1 MKLCPHCGHDLPE
14 TVGLLCSN
22 CGMTL
27 IPEKKTRARKLSI
40 QLPAWLQNLRLPA
53 RAPKTPSPPSSEP
66 RKPRSAERTPEPLSP
81 PSVRVKEPRPAKPRS
96 EKVVRTPQSAPRLV
110 RRLLIVLLALVV
122 FVAVLA
128 VSAYAGLYQGE
139 RDRQTARLD
148 VVQTHYT
155 AGLQALNDGR
165 FERAA
170 AEFQYVLQLDS
181 KHALAEQ
188 GLTEARAR
196 LAVQPTPTLEAV
208 VSLSEQLLDQA
219 RASFAQEDWVATAR
233 TLTQL
238 RALDLDY
245 SRDIVEDMLFTSL
258 YNAGIAFLEEDALEV
273 GISNLDQAI
282 ALRPLDA
289 NAVNQRNL
297 AARYLDALNYW
308 GVDWELCIEHFTALY
323 ATNPGYKDVARRV
336 YQAYLAYAD
345 YFVAQGEMCPAEMQ
359 YTQALRLYA
368 DPAIDQKRADAAQ
381 VCLIATPT
389 PLDGV
394 TPHLTPQPVPGFT
407 YGRLAYP
414 VYNSA
419 SSSYDIYALYADGRI
434 LRAAIGADQ
443 PWWELG
449 TGRLAYRDKVAGGVK
464 MVLPEEG
471 IPLQLLAPLGQ
482 AWPTLSP
489 DSRRVAYATAA
500 DGAWAIYVANSDG
513 SGEPRRLGSGWSPA
527 WGASGLLAYTGCG
540 ADGRCGITLDNPDD
554 DQPGTQLTGN
564 ENDVA
569 VSWAPGGNMMAYM
582 TNVTGNWDIILLSPQ
597 GGVQQLTF
605 DASDEGLPVWSPDG
619 GRLAFVSNAD
629 GNWAIYVMQLDGQN
643 IQRILDLGA
652 SLPGWENQRLS
663 WVP

>member
-1 MKLCPHCGHDLPE
+1 MEQTPKLLAQPSSQAKKPQP
-14 TVGLLCSN
+14 TKAR
-22 CGMTL
+22 
-27 IPEKKTRARKLSI
+27 PEKTVWA
-40 QLPAWLQNLRLPA
+40 
-53 RAPKTPSPPSSEP
+53 TPS
-66 RKPRSAERTPEPLSP
+66 SAH
-81 PSVRVKEPRPAKPRS
+81 
-96 EKVVRTPQSAPRLV
+96 LV
-110 RRLLIVLLALVV
+110 RRLLIVLLALVF

-128 VSAYAGLYQGE
+128 VSAYAGLYYGE

-170 AEFQYVLQLDS
+170 AEFQYVLQLDPQ
-181 KHALAEQ
+181 HALAEQ

-196 LAVQPTPTLEAV
+196 LAVKPTPTLEAV
-208 VSLSEQLLDQA
+208 VSLSEQLLEQA
-219 RASFAQEDWVATAR
+219 RTSFAAEDWVATAR

-245 SRDIVEDMLFTSL
+245 SRDVVEDMLFTSL
-258 YNAGIAFLEEDALEV
+258 YNAGIAFLEEDSLEV

-308 GVDWELCIEHFTALY
+308 GVDWELCIERFTALY

-345 YFVAQGEMCPAEMQ
+345 YFAAQGEMCPAEMQ
-359 YTQALRLYA
+359 YTQALRMYA
-368 DPAIDQKRADAAQ
+368 DPTVDQKRADAAQ
-381 VCLIATPT
+381 VCLVATPT

-419 SSSYDIYALYADGRI
+419 SGGYDIYALYADGRI

-471 IPLQLLAPLGQ
+471 IPLQLLTPLGQ

-489 DSRRVAYATAA
+489 DSRRVAYASAA

-513 SGEPRRLGSGWSPA
+513 SGEPRRLGAGWAPA
-527 WGASGLLAYTGCG
+527 WGASGLLAYTGCDATG
-540 ADGRCGITLDNPDD
+540 KCGITLDNPDD
-554 DQPGTQLTGN
+554 DQPGTLLTGS
-564 ENDVA
+564 ENDSA

-597 GGVQQLTF
+597 GGVQQVTF
-605 DASDEGLPVWSPDG
+605 DAADEGLPVWSPDS

-643 IQRILDLGA
+643 IQRILDLGP